1 LARSIPRASALRHR
15 RREYNFAVAPS
26 LLRRLGPLGAILLVP
41 VLLASSAAAADSLQW
56 NGFALLRPQTQST
69 GVPLDEDAISAQVQ
83 LGVDW
88 RPAPAIGAH
97 VHLLA
102 RNDAD
107 GSRRGRVGVVEA
119 FVEANANFGSDR
131 LRVLGGAFFIP
142 TSRENID
149 ALWESPY
156 TITPSALNSWLGEEF
171 RPVGFDVSWRHRLK
185 RLGALTGGATVYR
198 GNDTF
203 GALPIDRGWALTDR
217 WALLGEHVR
226 VNDRLFTSVSAETDG
241 RLGWS
246 TRAKWNN
253 DRGAFQITRIDNR
266 SDARQYGDLLNWATR
281 YNIVG
286 ADYSFG
292 PWTMVGEAA
301 WGTTAVERRSGRRSS
316 PIRSSY
322 LLLSRRFS
330 KMRASVRF
338 DEFRGRSYSEALTAA
353 FFWEP
358 HARLRAGIEG
368 ITAEGEE
375 RLALELRYRF

>member
-1 LARSIPRASALRHR
+1 MSC
-15 RREYNFAVAPS
+15 EYNFGVAPS
-26 LLRRLGPLGAILLVP
+26 RSQTARTLGVMLIATLC
-41 VLLASSAAAADSLQW
+41 LAARAAAFDSLQLG
-56 NGFALLRPQTQST
+56 GFALLRPQTQST
-69 GVPLDEDAISAQVQ
+69 GVPLDEDPVSAQVQ

-88 RPAPAIGAH
+88 RPAPAVGAH

-102 RNDAD
+102 RNDED
-107 GSRRGRVGVVEA
+107 GSRRGRVGIVEA
-119 FVEANANFGSDR
+119 FVEANANVGTSNR
-131 LRVLGGAFFIP
+131 LRLLGGAFFLP

-156 TITPSALNSWLGEEF
+156 TITPSALNSWMGEEF
-171 RPVGFDVSWRHRLK
+171 RPIGIDASWRHRLD
-185 RLGALTGGATVYR
+185 GGSALTGGATIYR

-217 WALLGEHVR
+217 WALLGEHLYVNGR
-226 VNDRLFTSVSAETDG
+226 VFTSISAETDG

-246 TRAKWNN
+246 ARGKWNN
-253 DRGAFQITRIDNR
+253 DRGAIQLTRIDNR

-286 ADYSFG
+286 ADYTFG
-292 PWTMVGEAA
+292 AWTVIGEAA

-330 KMRASVRF
+330 NMRASVRF
-338 DEFRGRSYSEALTAA
+338 DEFRGRTYSEALTAA
-353 FFWEP
+353 LFWEGHP
-358 HARLRAGIEG
+358 KIRAGIEA
-368 ITAEGEE
+368 IAVEEEE
-375 RLALELRYRF
+375 RLAVELRYRF

>member
-1 LARSIPRASALRHR
+1 M
-15 RREYNFAVAPS
+15 
-26 LLRRLGPLGAILLVP
+26 PLGAILLAQ
-41 VLLASSAAAADSLQW
+41 VLLSSSAEAADSFQW

-69 GVPLDEDAISAQVQ
+69 GVPLDEDALSAQVQ

-119 FVEANANFGSDR
+119 FVEANANFGTDR
-131 LRVLGGAFFIP
+131 LRVLGGAFFLP

-171 RPVGFDVSWRHRLK
+171 RPVGVDVSWRHRL
-185 RLGALTGGATVYR
+185 RRSGAFTGGATVYR

-246 TRAKWNN
+246 ARGKWNN
-253 DRGAFQITRIDNR
+253 DRGAIQITRIDNR

-281 YNIVG
+281 YNIAG

-292 PWTMVGEAA
+292 SWTVVGEAA

-322 LLLSRRFS
+322 LLVSRRFS
-330 KMRASVRF
+330 NMRASVRV

-353 FFWEP
+353 LFWEP

-368 ITAEGEE
+368 IVAEGEE
-375 RLALELRYRF
+375 RLALELRYRL